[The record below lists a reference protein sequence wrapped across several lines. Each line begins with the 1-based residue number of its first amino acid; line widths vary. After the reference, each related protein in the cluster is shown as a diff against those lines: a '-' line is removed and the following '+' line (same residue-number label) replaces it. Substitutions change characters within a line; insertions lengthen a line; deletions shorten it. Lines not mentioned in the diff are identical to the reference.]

1 MLRSLGAE
9 VVAVRRPAELDG
21 VVGLVIPGGEST
33 VIDKL
38 ARMLAL
44 AAPIRARIAAG
55 MPVLGTC
62 AGLIMLADRLA
73 DGRPDQ
79 QTFGGLDVLVR
90 RNAFGGQNE
99 SFEADLRIPDFGEP
113 PVHAAFIRAPVV
125 EEHGPGVTVLAA
137 LPDGRTVAVEQGA
150 LLGLS
155 FHPEISGEARFHTR
169 FLDRVSAA

>member
-9 VVAVRRPAELDG
+9 VVPVRRPADLDG
-21 VVGLVIPGGEST
+21 VAGLVIPGGEST

-38 ARMLAL
+38 TRMLGL
-44 AAPIRARIAAG
+44 AVPLRERISAG

-62 AGLIMLADRLA
+62 AGLILLSDRLA
-73 DGRPDQ
+73 DARPDQ
-79 QTFGGLDVLVR
+79 QTLGGLDVLTR

-99 SFEADLRIPDFGEP
+99 SFEADLRVPELGSR

-125 EEHGPGVTVLAA
+125 EEPGEAVQVLAA
-137 LPDGRTVAVEQGA
+137 LPDGRAVAVEQGA

-155 FHPEISGEARFHTR
+155 FHPEVTGEPRFHER
-169 FLDRVSAA
+169 FLAHVRAA